1 MNRNR
6 HLVLAGIIFFAIA
19 LRLLPHPWGF
29 TPIGALALF
38 GGAQYASKKI
48 AFLLPMSVLMLSDV
62 IIGFHVLIP
71 FVYGCFLFN
80 VCLGFW
86 VRSNKK
92 SHRIVLATGVNS
104 ILFYLV
110 TNFSVWLYFDT
121 YPQTVHGLIVCYVA
135 GLPFLL
141 NGLLGDLFYSGLLF
155 GGMALAEHRFVS
167 IRESKFRPFTA

>member
-6 HLVLAGIIFFAIA
+6 HIVLAGIIFFTIA

-38 GGAQYASKKI
+38 GGAHYANKKV
-48 AFLLPMSVLMLSDV
+48 AFLLPLSVLIFSDFFV
-62 IIGFHVLIP
+62 GFHVLIP
-71 FVYGCFLFN
+71 FVYGCFLLN

-86 VRSNKK
+86 VRRNKK
-92 SHRIVLATGVNS
+92 SHRVVLATGFNS

-121 YPQTVHGLIVCYVA
+121 YPQTTNGLVACYVA
-135 GLPFLL
+135 GLPYLL

-155 GGMALAEHRFVS
+155 GGMVLVEHRFIS
-167 IRESKFRPFTA
+167 IRESKFMASTT